1 LEFLFSGK
9 PHENFCKTGKTYCP
23 QKCLRLRQ
31 PEYLSRR
38 RSVFSDYKNQR
49 AKIFASSVAD

>member
-1 LEFLFSGK
+1 LGFLFSGK
-9 PHENFCKTGKTYCP
+9 PHENFCKTGKTYFP
-23 QKCLRLRQ
+23 QKC
-31 PEYLSRR
+31 EYLSRR